1 MLGPLTAAAKK
12 FWDSGILRH
21 GQGVNLTTVASV
33 ENKRTAR
40 FNIIWCRNFM
50 VSALVPFGNVGV
62 GLIGSEFGVAF
73 VRLSCQNQCAQ
84 QKNSCCVKSK
94 IVFRIVII
102 SIDISNLVERAKCR
116 PRVRTVPN
124 APTGDLRAK
133 CVNLHTQGARKD
145 GQTLLRWL
153 RQSVP
158 K

>member
-1 MLGPLTAAAKK
+1 M
-12 FWDSGILRH
+12 
-21 GQGVNLTTVASV
+21 TTVASV

-40 FNIIWCRNFM
+40 FNIIWCRTFM

-102 SIDISNLVERAKCR
+102 SIDISYYFVRSSLHNIVERAKCR